1 MEYVLIK
8 FSSIKPEQV
17 DLVIAELSEYNF
29 NGFEESEDEL
39 KAYIEKDFL
48 DNSII
53 EIISNLNIPFEKEII
68 SEINWN
74 EEWEK
79 NFVPVLIPDHLGNKN
94 YCFIRASFH
103 QSEKVLHEIV
113 ITPKMSFGTGHHATT
128 FMMVQQM
135 SKLDFTNKT
144 VADFGTGT
152 GILAIL
158 AEKLG
163 ASAVTANDYDHWCI
177 ENSKEN
183 FSINNCKNID
193 LILSDKFPRGSYD
206 IVLANINLNII
217 IANLDSLYDGCKEN
231 GFIILSGM
239 LKQDIPTITDE
250 LKKFQLKE
258 FSISEKDNWI
268 SVLVKK

>member
-8 FSSIKPEQV
+8 FSPIKPDQV
-17 DLVIAELSEYNF
+17 DMVIAELSEHKF
-29 NGFEESEDEL
+29 NGFEEAENEL
-39 KAYIEKDFL
+39 KAYIEKQLFDT
-48 DNSII
+48 SII
-53 EIISNLNIPFEKEII
+53 EIISSLNIPFEKEII
-68 SEINWN
+68 SERNWN

-79 NFVPVLIPDHLGNKN
+79 NFEPIFITDHLGNKN
-94 YCFIRASFH
+94 YCYIRASFH
-103 QSEKVLHEIV
+103 PTAAALHEIV

-128 FMMVQQM
+128 YMMVQQM
-135 SKLDFTNKT
+135 SKIDFSNKS

-163 ASAVTANDYDHWCI
+163 ASKVTANDYDHWCI

-183 FSINNCKNID
+183 FEINNCSKID
-193 LILSDKFPRGSYD
+193 LILSDKFPDGNYD

-217 IANLDSLYDGCKEN
+217 IANLYSLYNGCREN

-239 LKQDIPTITDE
+239 LKQDIPIITEE
-250 LKKFQLKE
+250 LKKFSPKE
-258 FSISEKDNWI
+258 INISEKDNWI
-268 SVLVKK
+268 SILVKR